1 MNDFEQELNKISNKL
16 DNLELEIAMS
26 QEALESIEMRLRL
39 LNTELE
45 FETQGPINEV

>member
-1 MNDFEQELNKISNKL
+1 MENFEQEVARLNGKL

-39 LNTELE
+39 LSTEID
-45 FETQGPINEV
+45 FESEG

>member
-1 MNDFEQELNKISNKL
+1 MDDFEQEIASINNKL

-39 LNTELE
+39 LNTELD
-45 FETQGPINEV
+45 FEAEGW

>member
-1 MNDFEQELNKISNKL
+1 MNEFDAEIAEINKKL

-39 LNTELE
+39 LNTELD
-45 FETQGPINEV
+45 FEAEGR

>member
-1 MNDFEQELNKISNKL
+1 MEDFEQEIASISNKL

-39 LNTELE
+39 LNTELD
-45 FETQGPINEV
+45 FETEG

>member
-1 MNDFEQELNKISNKL
+1 MEDFEQEIARLNNKL

-39 LNTELE
+39 LNTELD
-45 FETQGPINEV
+45 FEAEGPTNDV

>member
-1 MNDFEQELNKISNKL
+1 MNDFEQEIDKINKNL
-16 DNLELEIAMS
+16 DRLELEIAMS
-26 QEALESIEMRLRL
+26 QEALESIEIRLRL

>member
-1 MNDFEQELNKISNKL
+1 MNEFEAEITEINKKL

-39 LNTELE
+39 LNTELD
-45 FETQGPINEV
+45 FETEGW

>member
-1 MNDFEQELNKISNKL
+1 MNEFEAEIAELNKKL

-39 LNTELE
+39 LNTELD
-45 FETQGPINEV
+45 FEAEGW

>member
-1 MNDFEQELNKISNKL
+1 MNEFEAEVAELNKKL

-39 LNTELE
+39 LNTELD
-45 FETQGPINEV
+45 FETEGW

>member
-1 MNDFEQELNKISNKL
+1 MEDFEQEIASISNKL

-39 LNTELE
+39 LSTELD
-45 FETQGPINEV
+45 FETEG

>member
-1 MNDFEQELNKISNKL
+1 VNEFDAEIAEINKKL

-39 LNTELE
+39 LNTELD
-45 FETQGPINEV
+45 FEAEGR

>member
-1 MNDFEQELNKISNKL
+1 MNEFEAEVAELNKKL

-39 LNTELE
+39 LNTELD
-45 FETQGPINEV
+45 FESEGS

>member
-1 MNDFEQELNKISNKL
+1 VNEFEAEVAELNKKL

-39 LNTELE
+39 LNTELD
-45 FETQGPINEV
+45 FETEGW

>member
-1 MNDFEQELNKISNKL
+1 MEDFEQEIASINNKL

-39 LNTELE
+39 LNTELD
-45 FETQGPINEV
+45 FKAKGW

>member
-1 MNDFEQELNKISNKL
+1 MNEIEAEIAEINKKL

-39 LNTELE
+39 LNTELD
-45 FETQGPINEV
+45 FEAEGW